1 MKKTLICLLA
11 AMMMLALMLPLCA
24 SAQDDVVTIKA
35 MWEATRPENEYTEE
49 TRQYIREHLGIDLE
63 LTQVSENFSQQL
75 ALSIA
80 GGDIPDL
87 IWMTYDT
94 YVQYA
99 EDGLFADLTDKI
111 AAYPD
116 IMSYVDTDA
125 LWCL

>member
-94 YVQYA
+94 YVQY
-99 EDGLFADLTDKI
+99 
-111 AAYPD
+111 
-116 IMSYVDTDA
+116 S
-125 LWCL
+125 